1 MWYIASNDSG
11 CATLYLGIVTMLSSL
26 SGFVT
31 LYKVILAYDSGY
43 IWLCCLV
50 VLAVLSS
57 GSGCVV

>member
-31 LYKVILAYDSGY
+31 LYQVILAYDSGY
-43 IWLCCLV
+43 IV
-50 VLAVLSS
+50 FSYS
-57 GSGCVV
+57 GYAILY